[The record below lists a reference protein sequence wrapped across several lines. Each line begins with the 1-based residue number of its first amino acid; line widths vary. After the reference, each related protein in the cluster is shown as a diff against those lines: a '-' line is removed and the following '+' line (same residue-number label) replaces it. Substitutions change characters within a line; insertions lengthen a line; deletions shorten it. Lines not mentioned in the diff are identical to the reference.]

1 MKELADTGTRHHGEI
16 KKKQPLSNLPELIHL
31 KDFKAL
37 KVQTGLVYTE
47 VMRVTATRAANT

>member
-1 MKELADTGTRHHGEI
+1 MKVLADTGTQHRGEI
-16 KKKQPLSNLPELIHL
+16 KKQPLSNLPELIHL